1 MKYPVFIEPG
11 NDDGMLLDSKAVKG
25 TYVVVNTIDEL
36 NLLKVNHSGSIVNGS
51 LCYVVNESKTYRYNG
66 TQWTQSKDES
76 DISDL
81 AAQIL
86 LNKQNIDE
94 INDCINKNVVDSL
107 SVTADKDNVNINTRT
122 INLLNK
128 ETATDIDA
136 LPLASIDNAGIMT
149 ASDYNTLYDLITRVE
164 NLEGTTN
171 RLLYAT
177 TDTLKEIQ
185 VDDKTYSPAFYI
197 NGEIYQISGAKVE
210 HILQLNLRDFIATLK
225 ENINLTDKE
234 YTLNFFSNGVNYK
247 KITITS
253 TTIKYDDDV
262 VFNGQWVLSQYRT
275 LRFIDGEDIANP
287 SLVEYLKENTELITQ
302 EFNISGSQ
310 VTINNITYTFSNF
323 NIGGNIT
330 RTVNANNINSFITTI
345 YDKKGQQ
352 LYFEPFRGI
361 SVVIDGT
368 YHIWHYYPNEEGSG
382 VIGWRDDGLDTVQ
395 QFTNTTAGII
405 KGSTNDGQVYAES
418 NGTGSVNGWND
429 LKNRVSNVEKNKADD
444 VLATAEKKGLLSAND
459 YTKIQGIENN
469 AQVNILEGIQA
480 DGILIEPENKIINI
494 KQGNNIL
501 FQQEEDSLTINANI
515 PDPVTIDTELSETS
529 INPVQNQVITK
540 ALKTKADLDVV
551 QLKITENNKLNSD
564 LVNDT
569 NQNHKFVTE
578 TEKNQI
584 TTNKNNI
591 ENLKKTKQDNL
602 SAGRN
607 MTIENN
613 VVNTTASR
621 VYGNITNEPTKDLTN
636 IQIEDTVYKI
646 PVYGLTIYTPIY
658 DITTNLIN
666 VTADTSNPTTIISGG
681 TISLTFIANAGY
693 SLPDTI
699 NVTGATSQWN
709 QSSGILKLIEPVD
722 DIVITI
728 VGNGTTSTLKAGTYK
743 FIQNPTLPTEEIKF
757 PLSLYL
763 KGYTLTANNTYSDLT
778 DIQGSVS
785 DIQPGGIS
793 IQIGTMNLYKPG
805 MVTDHDWVTYYY
817 DFTTG
822 QMAYFTADDDTKL
835 RTIICTQD
843 ITVEDDFYNWAILQ
857 GNLIYQETET
867 WVLNETLSS
876 DSAIVVFVN
885 FESNGE
891 KFSGISILRQGTS
904 VEYDGSQ
911 VYNFDLSDGWCDD
924 AYRTITFDSPVT
936 DETLLAWLEANG
948 TKQ

>member
-51 LCYVVNESKTYRYNG
+51 LCYVVSEGKTYRYNG
-66 TQWTQSKDES
+66 TQWIQSKDET

-128 ETATDIDA
+128 ETATDIDV
-136 LPLASIDNAGIMT
+136 LPLASIENAGIMT

-171 RLLYAT
+171 RLLYT
-177 TDTLKEIQ
+177 ITDTLKTIQ
-185 VDDKTYSPAFYI
+185 IDNKTYSPAFYI
-197 NGEIYQISGAKVE
+197 NGEIYQISGQKVE
-210 HILQLNLRDFIATLK
+210 HILQLNLRDFVAVLK
-225 ENINLTDKE
+225 ENINLIEKE
-234 YTLNFFSNGVNYK
+234 YTLNFLSNSVNYK
-247 KITITS
+247 KITITN
-253 TTIKYDDDV
+253 TTIKYDDDI
-262 VFNGQWVLSQYRT
+262 VFNGQWVLPQYRT
-275 LRFIDGEDIANP
+275 LRFISGEDIANP
-287 SLVEYLKENTELITQ
+287 SLVEYLKENTELINQ

-310 VTINNITYTFSNF
+310 ATINNITYTFNGF
-323 NIGGNIT
+323 NVGDKIT
-330 RTVNANNINSFITTI
+330 RIANANNINSFITTI

-361 SVVIDGT
+361 SVVIDET
-368 YHIWHYYPNEEGSG
+368 YHIWHYYPNEGDSG
-382 VIGWRDDGLDTVQ
+382 VIGWKDDGLDTVQ
-395 QFTNTTAGII
+395 QFTNATAGII

-444 VLATAEKKGLLSAND
+444 VLATAEKRGLLSAND
-459 YTKIQGIENN
+459 YTKIQGIENG
-469 AQVNILEGIQA
+469 AQVNILEGIQVN
-480 DGILIEPENKIINI
+480 GIDIAPKDKKINI

-501 FQQEEDSLTINANI
+501 FQQEENSLTINANI

-529 INPVQNQVITK
+529 INPVQNQVITN

-578 TEKNQI
+578 SEKNQI

-602 SAGRN
+602 TAGKN
-607 MTIENN
+607 MTIVNN
-613 VVNTTASR
+613 VINTTASR
-621 VYGNITNEPTKDLTN
+621 VYGNVTNETTKNLIN

-646 PVYGLTIYTPIY
+646 PVYGLTIYTPRY
-658 DITTNLIN
+658 DITTNLTN
-666 VTADTSNPTTIISGG
+666 VNASTSNPTTIISGG
-681 TISLTFIANAGY
+681 TASLTFIANTGY
-693 SLPDTI
+693 SLPEII
-699 NVTGATSQWN
+699 NVTGATSQWS

-728 VGNGTTSTLKAGTYK
+728 VGNETTPTLKAGTYRWVDNINFSTVSK
-743 FIQNPTLPTEEIKF
+743 FTQN
-757 PLSLYL
+757 LSFTCPNSADIYSSISVY
-763 KGYTLTANNTYSDLT
+763 KIPVYMTYSINGKEHNANVEGRWVEDY
-778 DIQGSVS
+778 
-785 DIQPGGIS
+785 
-793 IQIGTMNLYKPG
+793 YK
-805 MVTDHDWVTYYY
+805 
-817 DFTTG
+817 
-822 QMAYFTADDDTKL
+822 
-835 RTIICTQD
+835 TIILSTDQQVD
-843 ITVEDDFYNWAILQ
+843 STFLDWAITQ
-857 GNLIYQETET
+857 GNLVYQ
-867 WVLNETLSS
+867 
-876 DSAIVVFVN
+876 
-885 FESNGE
+885 G
-891 KFSGISILRQGTS
+891 
-904 VEYDGSQ
+904 
-911 VYNFDLSDGWCDD
+911 
-924 AYRTITFDSPVT
+924 
-936 DETLLAWLEANG
+936 ANG